1 LDTINKNKLRILFVD
16 ILKGYTIAY
25 YKNNKLYFK
34 HNTSLDSGDIDH
46 FKEEFIQKAKKNSL
60 PTEDQKEEY
69 VIKEKLWSVEKN
81 EEIKKIKS
89 YISNLKQ
96 TKSKL
101 FKNDDIANINK
112 QINEENV
119 KLFTLV
125 SERKELLGFTV
136 EDYANKKINEY
147 YMFNCLFKDKDLKYK
162 FFSEEEFD
170 ELENKDFSEVFEIYN
185 NINKSFVEN
194 NLKKISLSPYYLSL
208 FNLSDDN
215 PYYMYGKPIVDL
227 TFYQMEIFGY
237 ARYFKNALSQAKH
250 RPPDEYYEDP
260 NKLVEW
266 LESSKNAEEVLSK
279 NEGSSNKTEGT
290 IATSIVGANKEDLAK
305 IGKDENSIS
314 LHKEA
319 EKKGGTLTM
328 EDLIKM
334 HGS

>member
-1 LDTINKNKLRILFVD
+1 MEILDKNKLRILFVD

-34 HNTSLDSGDIDH
+34 HNTSIDSGDIDH
-46 FKEEFIQKAKKNSL
+46 IKQDFIEKAKKNGL
-60 PTEDQKEEY
+60 PTEEQKEQY
-69 VIKEKLWSVEKN
+69 IIAEKLWSIEKN

-89 YISNLKQ
+89 YISNLKT

-101 FKNDDIANINK
+101 FRNEEIKSINE
-112 QINEENV
+112 QINDQNF
-119 KLFTLV
+119 KLINLI

-147 YMFNCLFKDKDLKYK
+147 FMFNSLFKDKDLKYK

-170 ELENKDFSEVFEIYN
+170 ELENRDLSEILEIYN
-185 NINKSFVEN
+185 NINKN
-194 NLKKISLSPYYLSL
+194 YIDKNLKKIALSSYYLSL

-215 PYYMYGKPIVDL
+215 PYYMYGKPVIYL

-237 ARYFKNALSQAKH
+237 ARYFKNALSEAKH

-260 NKLVEW
+260 DKLVDW
-266 LESSKNAEEVLSK
+266 LESSKNMEDVLDKHEK
-279 NEGSSNKTEGT
+279 NQKKTEGA
-290 IATSIVGANKEDLAK
+290 IATSIIGAKKEDLAK
-305 IGKDENSIS
+305 IGKDESGIS

-319 EKKGGTLTM
+319 EKKGGTLSM
-328 EDLIKM
+328 QDLMKM
-334 HGS
+334 HGV

>member
-34 HNTSLDSGDIDH
+34 HNTSIDSGDIDH
-46 FKEEFIQKAKKNSL
+46 LKEEFIQKAKKNGL

-69 VIKEKLWSVEKN
+69 VIKEKLWSIEKN

-119 KLFTLV
+119 KLFTLT

-147 YMFNCLFKDKDLKYK
+147 YMFNCLFKDKGLKYK

-215 PYYMYGKPIVDL
+215 PYYMYGKCIVDL